1 MRCGRRGR
9 EYGVSDSGDSG
20 DSGYGDD
27 GMSSRSSS
35 SSSLPSVSVLRRAM
49 RWETFA
55 LVVFLVVV
63 AAIAS

>member
-1 MRCGRRGR
+1 M
-9 EYGVSDSGDSG
+9 SDSGDSG

-35 SSSLPSVSVLRRAM
+35 SSSLPSTSVLRRAM

-55 LVVFLVVV
+55 LVLFLVVL

>member
-1 MRCGRRGR
+1 M
-9 EYGVSDSGDSG
+9 SDSGDSG

-35 SSSLPSVSVLRRAM
+35 PSGLPSASVLRRAM

-55 LVVFLVVV
+55 LVVFLVVL
-63 AAIAS
+63 AAMAS

>member
-1 MRCGRRGR
+1 M
-9 EYGVSDSGDSG
+9 SDSGDAG

-27 GMSSRSSS
+27 GMSSRGSS

-49 RWETFA
+49 RWETLA
-55 LVVFLVVV
+55 LVVFLVAL